1 MTSEIPC
8 VDVAGVGVNATDT
21 ILELPRFPAPDTKME
36 VTSSSLLAGGQ
47 VATAMVA
54 CANWGLRTR
63 YIGKIGDD
71 AAGELQQR
79 EFERAG
85 VEAHLIVVKDCPS
98 QSSTILVD
106 QQTGERTILWYRDP
120 RQALQP
126 CDIRKEW
133 VVSAKVL
140 HVDGHDTLAATA
152 AARWAHESGIRVT
165 ADLDNIYPGV
175 EELLAVTDYP
185 ITSREF
191 PARLTGENDL
201 LKSLP
206 ILHRR
211 FGCRAAG
218 ATLGREGALAW
229 DGSQFFYSPAF
240 QVAERD
246 TTGAGDVFHAAF
258 VYGLLQG
265 WPISRLLDFGCAA
278 AALNCTGIGARG
290 GIRPVEEI
298 EALRERGR
306 RHPGV
311 FQQKKLE
318 EARLAT

>member
-1 MTSEIPC
+1 MTSGISH

-36 VTSSSLLAGGQ
+36 VTSASVLAGGQ

-54 CANWGLRTR
+54 CAFWGLHTR
-63 YIGKIGDD
+63 YIGKVGDD
-71 AAGELQQR
+71 AAGELQRR

-85 VEAHLIVVKDCPS
+85 VEAHLMVVNDCPS

-106 QQTGERTILWYRDP
+106 QQTGERTILWHRDP
-120 RQALQP
+120 RQTLQP
-126 CDIRKEW
+126 RDIRKEW
-133 VVSAKVL
+133 VVNARVL
-140 HVDGHDTLAATA
+140 HVDGHDTPAATA
-152 AARWAHESGIRVT
+152 AARYAHESGIPVT

-175 EELLAVTDYP
+175 EELLGVTDYP
-185 ITSREF
+185 ITSQEF

-206 ILHRR
+206 MIHRR
-211 FGCRAAG
+211 FGGRAAG
-218 ATLGREGALAW
+218 ATLGRDGALAW

-240 QVAERD
+240 QVAVRD

-258 VYGLLQG
+258 VYGLLKG

-278 AALNCTGIGARG
+278 AALNCTAIGARG
-290 GIRPVEEI
+290 GIRSVEEI
-298 EALRERGR
+298 EALQEKGR
-306 RHPGV
+306 RRPGA
-311 FQQKKLE
+311 FHQEKLE
-318 EARLAT
+318 KAGRTT